1 MCIRLA
7 CNDDDD
13 NDDDDADDDGYARCW
28 TIHFPSF
35 VAGLVFQTISQTR
48 LLERT
53 SLVASMISC
62 WFVSLSSSD
71 KPDIRN
77 LVIMCRL
84 TPFPYLSCRR
94 KLPRSCWL
102 SLARVN
108 VAHLC
113 ILFSF
118 FFLHKD
124 GFVFRIKIMH
134 YREMVLLQQSAATK
148 DGKAKDDKAAKELE
162 REIIHLPI
170 LTSTLHG

>member
-1 MCIRLA
+1 MILMMMMMTI
-7 CNDDDD
+7 D
-13 NDDDDADDDGYARCW
+13 DDDGYARCW

-35 VAGLVFQTISQTR
+35 VAGLVSQTISRAR

-53 SLVASMISC
+53 SLVASMISR

-71 KPDIRN
+71 KPDLRN

-84 TPFPYLSCRR
+84 IPFPYLSCRR

>member
-7 CNDDDD
+7 SDDDDDD
-13 NDDDDADDDGYARCW
+13 NDDDDDDDDSYARCW

-53 SLVASMISC
+53 SLVASMISF

-71 KPDIRN
+71 KPDLRN
-77 LVIMCRL
+77 LVIMYRL

-94 KLPRSCWL
+94 KLARSCRL

-113 ILFSF
+113 ILSSSSF
-118 FFLHKD
+118 FFFSKGWVCIQNKD
-124 GFVFRIKIMH
+124 NA
-134 YREMVLLQQSAATK
+134 LQRNGAA
-148 DGKAKDDKAAKELE
+148 AAKC
-162 REIIHLPI
+162 RH
-170 LTSTLHG
+170 

>member
-1 MCIRLA
+1 MILMMMMMMTI
-7 CNDDDD
+7 D
-13 NDDDDADDDGYARCW
+13 DDDGYAQCW

-35 VAGLVFQTISQTR
+35 EAGLVSQTISQAR

-71 KPDIRN
+71 KPDLRN
-77 LVIMCRL
+77 LVIICRL
-84 TPFPYLSCRR
+84 IPFPYLSCRR
-94 KLPRSCWL
+94 KLARSCWL

-108 VAHLC
+108 HSPLY
-113 ILFSF
+113 ILFLF
-118 FFLHKD
+118 FFHKD

>member
-1 MCIRLA
+1 
-7 CNDDDD
+7 
-13 NDDDDADDDGYARCW
+13 
-28 TIHFPSF
+28 
-35 VAGLVFQTISQTR
+35 
-48 LLERT
+48 
-53 SLVASMISC
+53 
-62 WFVSLSSSD
+62 
-71 KPDIRN
+71 
-77 LVIMCRL
+77 MCRL
-84 TPFPYLSCRR
+84 IPFPYLSCRR
-94 KLPRSCWL
+94 KLARSCRL
-102 SLARVN
+102 SLAPVN

-118 FFLHKD
+118 FFFLNKD